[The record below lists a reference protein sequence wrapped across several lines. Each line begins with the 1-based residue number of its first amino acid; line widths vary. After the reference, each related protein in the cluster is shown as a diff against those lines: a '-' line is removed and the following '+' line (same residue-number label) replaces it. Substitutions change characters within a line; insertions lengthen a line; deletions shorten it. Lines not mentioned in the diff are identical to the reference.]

1 MKGKKAV
8 LIILGLLIL
17 FSLSTNVDAQE
28 AKRRFWI
35 AELGGLWAGNQ
46 EGQPWEFDAVK
57 HNGKY
62 AVARVGLSYALVPE
76 KFDWIFVVGPAI
88 LFTGGEDDPSK
99 SFFTA
104 TTTFKM
110 RFTTTWWFGAGITYA
125 TAETDGDNDE
135 TNWHLTANTGIDLNK
150 TDSRILTLFF
160 EWQHP
165 MRYAHARGKGGSC
178 WFKAILGVQ
187 LSF

>member
-1 MKGKKAV
+1 MKGKKLE
-8 LIILGLLIL
+8 LIILALVIL
-17 FSLSTNVDAQE
+17 FSLVADLDAQD
-28 AKRRFWI
+28 AKRRFWV
-35 AELGGLWAGNQ
+35 AEIGGLWAGNQ

-62 AVARVGLSYALVPE
+62 VLGRIGLSYALVPN
-76 KFDWIFVVGPAI
+76 KFDWILLAGPSI
-88 LFTGGEDDPSK
+88 LGSGGEDDPSK

-110 RFTTTWWFGAGITYA
+110 RFTSLWWLGAGITYA
-125 TAETDGDNDE
+125 TEETEGDFDE

-150 TDSRILTLFF
+150 TDSRIFTIFF

-178 WFKAILGVQ
+178 WFKAVLGFQ
-187 LSF
+187 ISF

>member
-1 MKGKKAV
+1 MKIKKGV
-8 LIILGLLIL
+8 LIGLGLLIL
-17 FSLSTNVDAQE
+17 ITWVSDVNAQE
-28 AKRRFWI
+28 TKRRFWI
-35 AELGGLWAGNQ
+35 AEVGGLWAGNQ
-46 EGQPWEFDAVK
+46 EGQPWELDAVK

-62 AVARVGLSYALVPE
+62 AVGRVGLSYGLVPG
-76 KFDWIFVVGPAI
+76 KFDWVLVAGPAI
-88 LFTGGEDDPSK
+88 LFTGAPSK

-110 RFTTTWWFGAGITYA
+110 RFTNLWWLGAGITYA
-125 TAETDGDNDE
+125 TKETEGDWDETD
-135 TNWHLTANTGIDLNK
+135 WHLTANTGFDISK
-150 TDSRILTLFF
+150 SDSRIIAIFF

-178 WFKAILGVQ
+178 WFKALLGFQ